1 MPTSPTTTLTTGR
14 KAERGDVIRYLKRR
28 ADQYRE
34 EGNPTVR
41 LIIRDLADEI
51 ALERHR
57 R

>member
-1 MPTSPTTTLTTGR
+1 MTREVATTSTGR
-14 KAERGDVIRYLKRR
+14 KAERTDVIRYLKRR

-34 EGNPTVR
+34 EGNPTLR

-57 R
+57 K